1 MLLDDSTRFD
11 GRTLEVTGPEA
22 LSLAEAVEVLAEITG
37 RPAEYRDQTVEE
49 AWATRRPSGH
59 PDWEIEGWVTSYLA
73 IAAGELA
80 TVTDVVPRLTGH
92 PATTVADH
100 LRRHPED
107 WAHLRG

>member
-1 MLLDDSTRFD
+1 
-11 GRTLEVTGPEA
+11 VTGPEA
-22 LSLAEAVEVLAEITG
+22 LSLADAAAVLEAVTG

-80 TVTDVVPRLTGH
+80 TVTDVVPELTGH
-92 PATTVADH
+92 PARTVAEH
-100 LRRHPED
+100 LRAHPED
-107 WAHLRG
+107 WAHLR

>member
-1 MLLDDSTRFD
+1 M
-11 GRTLEVTGPEA
+11 
-22 LSLAEAVEVLAEITG
+22 AEAAAVLTEITG

-80 TVTDVVPRLTGH
+80 TVTDVV
-92 PATTVADH
+92 
-100 LRRHPED
+100 
-107 WAHLRG
+107 RG